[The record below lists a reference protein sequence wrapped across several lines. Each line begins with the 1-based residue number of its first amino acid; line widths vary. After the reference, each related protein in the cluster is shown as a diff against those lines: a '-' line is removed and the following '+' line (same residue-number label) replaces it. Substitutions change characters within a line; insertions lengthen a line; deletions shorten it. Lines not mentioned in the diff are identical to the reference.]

1 MADLHI
7 NPEIE
12 VPSDQQVGAF
22 ANAVRIIHDS
32 GTEWFLDF
40 LVFSSTENK
49 AVVVSRVRV
58 QEAFLAAIRD
68 RLSTTLTDVQKQ
80 RLKGT
85 APVILAPFGKGGIPH

>member
-1 MADLHI
+1 VADQI
-7 NPEIE
+7 NPDVD
-12 VPSDQQVGAF
+12 VPSEHQIGSF

-58 QEAFLAAIRD
+58 QEVFLGAIRD
-68 RLSTTLTDVQKQ
+68 RLSTTLKKVQRQ
-80 RLKGT
+80 RQESIGPFPI
-85 APVILAPFGKGGIPH
+85 APVEGGGVSH